1 MGLHSGV
8 RGGVRVEP
16 ARFGSG
22 VCFVV
27 GDMDIPATLAHAVPV
42 PGATTLQVGGVVV
55 HTPEHLLSAL
65 RGAGLSDVR
74 VTVDGPEL
82 PALDG
87 AARSWMERL
96 LAAGR
101 VQGPTWGLRAVAA
114 GCYAGHGGEVE
125 VRPLGVGEDP
135 TVTVE
140 VDFPDGPHGTACWDG
155 TVEGFA
161 RDVAW
166 ARTFVMEDQVD
177 ALRAAGRGVGASEVN
192 TLVVPR
198 RRAGSSSDAV
208 AREAVAHKLLDAI
221 GDLALVEP
229 LAAHVVVRRGSHRVH
244 VEGLRAVLG
253 V

>member
-1 MGLHSGV
+1 M
-8 RGGVRVEP
+8 GVRVDP
-16 ARFGSG
+16 APFGSG

-27 GDMDIPATLAHAVPV
+27 GDVEIPATLAHAVPV
-42 PGATTLQVGGVVV
+42 PGATTLRARGTVV
-55 HTPEHLLSAL
+55 HTAEHLLSAL
-65 RGAGLSDVR
+65 RGTGISDVR
-74 VTVDGPEL
+74 VRIDGPEL

-96 LAAGR
+96 LAVGR
-101 VQGPTWGLRAVAA
+101 VHGPTWGRRAVAP
-114 GCYAGHGGEVE
+114 GRYVGHGGEVE
-125 VRPLGVGEDP
+125 VRALSAGEEP

-166 ARTFVMEDQVD
+166 ARTFVMEDQLD
-177 ALRAAGRGVGASEVN
+177 ALRAAGRGVGATEAN

-198 RRAGSSSDAV
+198 RRAASATDAL
-208 AREAVAHKLLDAI
+208 AREAVAHKLLDAM

-229 LAAHVVVRRGSHRVH
+229 LGAHVVVRRGSHRVH
-244 VEGLRAVLG
+244 VEGLRGVLWG
-253 V
+253 